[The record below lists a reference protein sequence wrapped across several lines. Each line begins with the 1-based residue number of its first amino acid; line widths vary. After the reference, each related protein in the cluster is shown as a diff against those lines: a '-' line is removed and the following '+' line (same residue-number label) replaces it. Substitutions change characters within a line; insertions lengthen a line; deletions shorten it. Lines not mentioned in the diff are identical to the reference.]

1 MADLNVI
8 PYLFFGGFVLV
19 VFGISTYHRFIRPSL
34 IPNAEITRIA
44 DELIERHGS
53 RAEEIAAMNEDRA
66 WRYCDEFEQGKWRRV
81 RKELQRRYTKGEWE

>member
-1 MADLNVI
+1 MAELDVI

-53 RAEEIAAMNEDRA
+53 RA
-66 WRYCDEFEQGKWRRV
+66 
-81 RKELQRRYTKGEWE
+81 